1 MSDVISL
8 IIHERNCAVFTN
20 PKLPTLALSSK

>member
-8 IIHERNCAVFTN
+8 IITVFM
-20 PKLPTLALSSK
+20 LIQQ